1 MSQAKERITAFD
13 FARALA
19 IFGMVMVNYKLAMQ
33 AESGGPVWLQ
43 AIAGLLRESIR
54 LVCRVG
60 WYWGGINDLESP

>member
-43 AIAGLLRESIR
+43 AIAGLFEGEHPPCLSCW
-54 LVCRVG
+54 LVLG
-60 WYWGGINDLESP
+60 WH